1 MPTIIYGLLL
11 LYYWH
16 DLTFIAKK
24 YSIVCL
30 YLIVVRLDNNIV
42 LKALIYKENN
52 YELISTII
60 LIVSY
65 FINSDY

>member
-1 MPTIIYGLLL
+1 MPTLIYGLLL

-16 DLTFIAKK
+16 DLTFNAIK

-60 LIVSY
+60 LIITY
-65 FINSDY
+65 FINSDK